1 MHRQHRVHVHAEIR
15 ISSQTSHHK
24 AEWWIKDSAVA
35 EKLEHGLAR
44 LRHHCVCL
52 AAQALHLLIF
62 ESVSVSVRACVRACA
77 RMRACVCACVCVLEL
92 KYMSCTYAYTCTH
105 TNHHAKT
112 HIMQWQ

>member
-77 RMRACVCACVCVLEL
+77 RMRVCVCVRVCACVCV
-92 KYMSCTYAYTCTH
+92 SW
-105 TNHHAKT
+105 N
-112 HIMQWQ
+112 